1 MMPGEETAA
10 ARARLVRRIGHRIRE
25 LRRNRMTLAQL
36 AQASNVS
43 IGLLSRLENGIGN
56 PSFAAIS
63 SIARALDVGVYAF
76 FESPADDPVVIRG
89 ADRIALRRSPADPEL
104 EILVPSFSSRIVG
117 VLMTLPPGSGPGE
130 LGVAG
135 SGRQYEI
142 VLRGPVR
149 YHIEHEV
156 HDLETGDFIVF
167 ETGRPH
173 ARHNPSETGTARILC
188 FATEARLGTYFPG
201 EGAAE

>member
-1 MMPGEETAA
+1 MSSEDTAA
-10 ARARLVRRIGHRIRE
+10 ARARLVHRIGHRIRE

-43 IGLLSRLENGIGN
+43 IGLLSRLENGVGN
-56 PSFAAIS
+56 PTFAALG

-76 FESPADDPVVIRG
+76 FESPSDAPAVVRG
-89 ADRIALRRSPADPEL
+89 ADRVTLRRTPADPEL
-104 EILVPSFSSRIVG
+104 ELLAPSFSSRIVG
-117 VLMTLPPGSGPGE
+117 VLMTLPPGCGPDA
-130 LGVAG
+130 LSVAG

-142 VLRGPVR
+142 VVSGPVR
-149 YHIEHEV
+149 YRIEHEV

-173 ARHNPSETGTARILC
+173 ARHNPSDTGTARILC

-201 EGAAE
+201 ESATE